1 MKNLTLLFIAGF
13 ALTATAH
20 ANNEKTY
27 TVKEFEADLKLQKVS
42 IEKCKNGEL
51 HPEDLNCLNARTAR
65 RHNKNLNLE

>member
-27 TVKEFEADLKLQKVS
+27 TVKEFEEIGRAHV
-42 IEKCKNGEL
+42 
-51 HPEDLNCLNARTAR
+51 
-65 RHNKNLNLE
+65 